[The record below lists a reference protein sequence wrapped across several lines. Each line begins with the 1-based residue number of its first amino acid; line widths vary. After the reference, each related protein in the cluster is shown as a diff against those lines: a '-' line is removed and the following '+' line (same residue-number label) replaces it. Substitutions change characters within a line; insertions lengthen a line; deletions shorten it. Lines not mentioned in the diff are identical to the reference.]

1 VLYSAPEMPAAL
13 PAEVVKFDEF
23 ELDCKRYELLRA
35 GRRVKLEKLPM
46 ELLILLI
53 EKNGHLLTRQEII
66 ERLWGKDV
74 FVDTEHGINTA
85 IRKIRKALRDEPE
98 QPRFVLTVTGK
109 GYRFVRQRRNGHP
122 LSASVAMP
130 EVESA
135 TRADSTTA
143 ASLAGPEI
151 SGRWSKEGWKR
162 PAILVPA
169 ILSLLVAVIWIL
181 VSVRGS
187 QSSRSSVAPRRVVL
201 TVLPFQNL
209 SADPGDEYF
218 SDGLT
223 EEMITQVGGLSPEQ
237 LLVIARTTSMTYKHS
252 SKSVQEI
259 GRELGADYVLE
270 SSLRRDGDRVRI
282 TIQLIRTADQVQVW
296 ASSYDRTVSGSIALQ
311 EELARAVAARIEVQL
326 SPAYAHRSTRSHS
339 DPSANE
345 AYLRGQYFVN
355 QFTAQGYWK
364 AIDYFHQAIDRDP
377 EFAEAYSGLADS
389 YRWLIVTDAIS
400 PSEGGRKMNDAARQS
415 VQLNNSLAESHTALA
430 GALLTFCDWPRAESE
445 FKRANALNPSYPGS
459 HRLYAALLASQK
471 RHREALEEINQAMR
485 LDPLSLPNNAEVV
498 RTMYYARD
506 YDGALAQAQK
516 AMQLDPAYYR
526 IHFWLGRVYAQK
538 GMYQQAVD
546 ESERVLKATPDST
559 LGLTELAY
567 SLAAAGRTAGAR
579 TILRTLEERS
589 RSSWVP
595 AYNLA
600 IIHVALK
607 ENDEAFRYLQ
617 RAYDEQDW
625 ALLVLAV
632 EPRLDPLRSDRRF
645 LELCRKLRFPA

>member
-1 VLYSAPEMPAAL
+1 MSSVSYR
-13 PAEVVKFDEF
+13 FGEF
-23 ELDCKRYELLRA
+23 ELDSACFELRRA
-35 GRRVKLEKLPM
+35 GQIVKLERIPM
-46 ELLILLI
+46 ELLILLA
-53 EKNGHLLTRQEII
+53 EKNGHVVNRQEIV

-74 FVDTEHGINTA
+74 FVDAEHGINTA
-85 IRKIRKALRDEPE
+85 VRKIRRALKDDPDEP
-98 QPRFVLTVTGK
+98 RFIETVTGK
-109 GYRFVRQRRNGHP
+109 GYRFIGRRNGHSP
-122 LSASVAMP
+122 SVSVAMA

-135 TRADSTTA
+135 AGTDST
-143 ASLAGPEI
+143 SVAGPEV
-151 SGRWSKEGWKR
+151 SGRWSKESWKR
-162 PAILVPA
+162 PTMLVPA
-169 ILSLLVAVIWIL
+169 VVLLLVAVTLIL
-181 VSVRGS
+181 VSARGS
-187 QSSRSSVAPRRVVL
+187 LSSRSSVGSRRVVL
-201 TVLPFQNL
+201 AVLPFQNL

-223 EEMITQVGGLSPEQ
+223 EEMITQAGGLSPEQ

-282 TIQLIRTADQVQVW
+282 TIQLIRAADQVQVW
-296 ASSYDRTVSGSIALQ
+296 ARSYDRQVGGSIALQ
-311 EELARAVAARIEVQL
+311 EELAKEVAARIEVKL
-326 SPAYAHRSTRSHS
+326 SPAYANRSTRSNS
-339 DPSANE
+339 DPLANE

-400 PSEGGRKMNDAARQS
+400 PSEGGRKMNEAARQS
-415 VQLNNSLAESHTALA
+415 VELNNSLAESHTALA

-471 RHREALEEINQAMR
+471 RHREALEEINQALR

-498 RTMYYARD
+498 RTLYYARD

-516 AMQLDPAYYR
+516 AIQLDPAYYR

-538 GMYQQAVD
+538 GMHQEAID

-567 SLAAAGRTAGAR
+567 SLAAAGKTARAR
-579 TILRTLEERS
+579 MILRTLEERS

-600 IIHVALK
+600 IVHVALR
-607 ENDEAFRYLQ
+607 ENDEALQYLQ
-617 RAYDEQDW
+617 KAYDEQDW

-632 EPRLDPLRSDRRF
+632 EPRLDPLRSDPRF
-645 LELCRKLRFPA
+645 LELCRKLRLSV